1 MKTSVFAIR
10 FRGASFP
17 IETVFKAVL
26 LVGILSADGD
36 QELCGQTPTNA
47 PTPVVIVA
55 EGESFAPQ
63 GKDGWEVIPQ
73 DRSFASHTYGG
84 MWVSQGGLLSVPAR
98 QEGAVAVRKVP
109 VPQAGQYRVWSKYQA
124 PPFFH
129 YLHKIELVQGG
140 KTVFS
145 HVYGKGGTERLWS
158 FSGESDELWWP
169 WGIDHDAA
177 EAPTQLA
184 TLAAGEVEIRLIA
197 AKNLEPAG
205 DRCLDFVLL
214 TTNPAN
220 DYQGFKPYA
229 VGSPFMNEA
238 FAATKLYLRFK
249 HSLPTASQLT
259 LTRAGHFQPQYGGAK
274 NQVPETAVAPGQW
287 SAWVNIGPFC
297 RLVHNEGIT
306 ATLPSPGPLVVQVA
320 RDPQGGDP
328 VGEITL
334 ASGESFVVPVDVTW
348 NREAKVR
355 SSREYAEAIVSQA
368 KTWRTANGG
377 KKAKELLFFG
387 SFLGE
392 ERWVHDLKHALG
404 YNTHL
409 PEGYEQSPWRG
420 EHHHVFGPPAI
431 QAYAAKLK
439 DKSQQRFIS
448 FGDEISLG
456 QINFN
461 DPKNVEKFRQWLKSR
476 GVTAS
481 SLGVSPDQLTLVKDG
496 QSPLAWYSNL
506 FNEEE
511 RFAAYRESTEAA
523 RAAIGPH
530 VLTGANYSPHHLA
543 LCYGPVFQ
551 WVDIF
556 RHQGMS
562 MFWAEDYIF
571 SVPEAPQM
579 WSWMLAQARCG
590 VKYHG
595 QPIHMYVMPHAPGQ
609 TPELLRTNMLAAVG
623 YGTRH
628 IDSFWVGPEERFTEN
643 YVAWNRMEQFQT
655 LHEAIY
661 DSAEA
666 ESLAAGGQVRPARVA
681 VVIGRATD
689 FNESRVMVD
698 KSADPLASRCRNAP
712 AQLNQILCRK
722 DQQMLYLAL
731 RHAQHAVDLIT
742 EHDIVA
748 RNELAN
754 YDVVYFAGEWI
765 DSSAVARLDE
775 WVRAGGVLYATAGVG
790 RFDEFNRP
798 NPSMLKLLGLKGEE
812 TTKNTVVIRTLLELP
827 LLPPIDTMTFG
838 DQKLPAV
845 GMKQKLTTDGA
856 KAIATWSDGSVAA
869 TVHELGRG
877 KAFAIGTL
885 AGNTYMKTALRVQ
898 PWARGGKK
906 TVYHPVDF
914 DPTASRLVRLGVEA
928 RDVVRAAECS
938 TAGVEA
944 AVIDHSRGTLVT
956 LLNWTNSAVGE
967 LQVKV
972 RVPSKPTKVRSVR
985 LQKELPVQYEN
996 GVATIALELKD
1007 ADYVMLLK

>member
-1 MKTSVFAIR
+1 VTLAGDLHLLPQQVTTHENECVRDPFP
-10 FRGASFP
+10 RGVVP
-17 IETVFKAVL
+17 YRNVFKAVL
-26 LVGILSADGD
+26 LVGILSADGA

-274 NQVPETAVAPGQW
+274 TQVPETAVAPGQW

-543 LCYGPVFQ
+543 LCYGPVFS
-551 WVDIF
+551 VG
-556 RHQGMS
+556 RHLPSPGNEYVLGGGLYLQRPRGAADVVMDARAS
-562 MFWAEDYIF
+562 SLRRE
-571 SVPEAPQM
+571 VPRSTDP
-579 WSWMLAQARCG
+579 
-590 VKYHG
+590 
-595 QPIHMYVMPHAPGQ
+595 YVCDAACP
-609 TPELLRTNMLAAVG
+609 RT
-623 YGTRH
+623 
-628 IDSFWVGPEERFTEN
+628 D
-643 YVAWNRMEQFQT
+643 
-655 LHEAIY
+655 
-661 DSAEA
+661 
-666 ESLAAGGQVRPARVA
+666 ARVVA
-681 VVIGRATD
+681 HQHVGRGRLWHSTH
-689 FNESRVMVD
+689 R
-698 KSADPLASRCRNAP
+698 
-712 AQLNQILCRK
+712 QLLGGPRRAIHGELCRVEQ
-722 DQQMLYLAL
+722 DG
-731 RHAQHAVDLIT
+731 AVPN
-742 EHDIVA
+742 VA
-748 RNELAN
+748 R
-754 YDVVYFAGEWI
+754 
-765 DSSAVARLDE
+765 
-775 WVRAGGVLYATAGVG
+775 
-790 RFDEFNRP
+790 
-798 NPSMLKLLGLKGEE
+798 
-812 TTKNTVVIRTLLELP
+812 
-827 LLPPIDTMTFG
+827 
-838 DQKLPAV
+838 
-845 GMKQKLTTDGA
+845 
-856 KAIATWSDGSVAA
+856 SD
-869 TVHELGRG
+869 L
-877 KAFAIGTL
+877 
-885 AGNTYMKTALRVQ
+885 
-898 PWARGGKK
+898 
-906 TVYHPVDF
+906 
-914 DPTASRLVRLGVEA
+914 
-928 RDVVRAAECS
+928 
-938 TAGVEA
+938 
-944 AVIDHSRGTLVT
+944 
-956 LLNWTNSAVGE
+956 
-967 LQVKV
+967 
-972 RVPSKPTKVRSVR
+972 
-985 LQKELPVQYEN
+985 
-996 GVATIALELKD
+996 
-1007 ADYVMLLK
+1007 